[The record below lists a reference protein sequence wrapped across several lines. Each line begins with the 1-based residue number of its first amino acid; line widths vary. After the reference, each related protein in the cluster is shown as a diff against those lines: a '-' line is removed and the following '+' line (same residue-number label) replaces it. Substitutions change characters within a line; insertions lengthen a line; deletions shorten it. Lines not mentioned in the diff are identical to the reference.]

1 MHFPKSIVTRL
12 AMNTIMEYLQEK
24 PLFSGFDKLKHMKAA
39 CFVSLHSKKDGEE
52 LLRGCIGTLAPVEKS
67 LYDEIC
73 ANARSAA
80 FNDPRFPPLDKN
92 ELEDLIVSV
101 DVLTPSEPI
110 KSISALN
117 PKIYGVI
124 VEKDFRRGVLLPD
137 LEGVNTAEEQ
147 VAIARKK
154 ARILPEEKVNLY
166 RFKVTRYY

>member
-1 MHFPKSIVTRL
+1 
-12 AMNTIMEYLQEK
+12 MEDFQEE
-24 PLFSGFDKLKHMKAA
+24 PLFSGFDKLKHMRAA
-39 CFVSLHSKKDGEE
+39 CFVSLHCKKEGDEV
-52 LLRGCIGTLAPVEKS
+52 LRGCIGTLAPAEKS

-73 ANARSAA
+73 ANAHSAA
-80 FNDPRFPPLDKN
+80 FNDPRFPPLEKT

-101 DVLTPSEPI
+101 DVLTPSKPI
-110 KSISALN
+110 KSISSLN

-154 ARILPEEKVNLY
+154 AHILPEEKVNLY
-166 RFKVTRYY
+166 RFKVTRYF